1 MSNSTYFSL
10 CSLNN
15 VCKRPFKAPNPSEPL
30 STLIYGYYIISHY
43 TLLCMELSGS
53 RNHLY

>member
-15 VCKRPFKAPNPSEPL
+15 VCKRAFKAPNPSVPL

-43 TLLCMELSGS
+43 TLLCMEVSGS